1 MFTPQ
6 QIQEISFETVRKG
19 GYDMDSVDQVLEPL
33 TQDYLTLYKENSVLK
48 SKLRIL
54 VEKLEEYRRQEAT
67 MQSAI
72 ITAQKTGEQMLAETE
87 KKCAAMLREA
97 EAAAA
102 ASAATAGKSQ
112 NYDGRI
118 REEEERLQA
127 AKAAADEFLDEME
140 KRLRKQLDMIDQLR
154 EIDLPEDTMIP
165 MEEMP
170 RERRAFDFDAQ
181 PTPGTTQEQAD
192 ALIEEIGL
200 HIEETLSAGLESASD
215 AAAKPAVPEDKQ
227 QFKVTVLHS
236 EFQPAPPR
244 KFEDLQFG
252 PNYNPTENK

>member
-19 GYDMDSVDQVLEPL
+19 GYDMDSVDNVLEPL

-54 VEKLEEYRRQEAT
+54 VEKLEEYRRQENT

-72 ITAQKTGEQMLAETE
+72 LAAQKTGDQMLAETE

-97 EAAAA
+97 EQK
-102 ASAATAGKSQ
+102 ASSRAN
-112 NYDGRI
+112 NYDVKI
-118 REEEERLQA
+118 EAEEERLMA
-127 AKAAADEFLDEME
+127 AKEASRQFLDGME
-140 KRLRKQLDMIDQLR
+140 KRLKRQLELIDEIRKI
-154 EIDLPEDTMIP
+154 ELPE
-165 MEEMP
+165 EEP
-170 RERRAFDFDAQ
+170 IGDWPVELPKERRAFDFNEA
-181 PTPGTTQEQAD
+181 PTEASTQEKAD

-200 HIEETLSAGLESASD
+200 HIEEKLSAGALGESGNAETE
-215 AAAKPAVPEDKQ
+215 KQTPPEDK

-236 EFQPAPPR
+236 DVRPAPPK

-252 PNYNPTENK
+252 KNYQPGEKK

>member
-6 QIQEISFETVRKG
+6 QIQEISFDTVRKG
-19 GYDMDSVDQVLEPL
+19 GYDMDSVDNVLEPL

-54 VEKLEEYRRQEAT
+54 VEKLEEYRRQEST

-72 ITAQKTGEQMLAETE
+72 LAAQKTSDQMLAETE

-97 EAAAA
+97 EQK
-102 ASAATAGKSQ
+102 ASSKAST
-112 NYDGRI
+112 YDSKI
-118 REEEERLQA
+118 EAEEERLQA
-127 AKAAADEFLDEME
+127 AQEASRQFLDSME
-140 KRLRKQLDMIDQLR
+140 KRLKRQLELID
-154 EIDLPEDTMIP
+154 EIRNIELPE
-165 MEEMP
+165 EELVQELP
-170 RERRAFDFDAQ
+170 KERRAFDFNEQ
-181 PTPGTTQEQAD
+181 PSEATTQERAD

-200 HIEETLSAGLESASD
+200 HIEEKLSLGALGESGE
-215 AAAKPAVPEDKQ
+215 PEQENQTPPEDK

-236 EFQPAPPR
+236 DLRPAPPK

-252 PNYNPTENK
+252 KNYQPGEKK

>member
-67 MQSAI
+67 MQSAL

-102 ASAATAGKSQ
+102 ASRNKS
-112 NYDGRI
+112 YDGQI
-118 REEEERLQA
+118 RAEEERLLA
-127 AKAAADEFLDEME
+127 AKQASDEFLDAME
-140 KRLRKQLDMIDQLR
+140 KRLRKQLELIDQLR
-154 EIDLPEDTMIP
+154 DIDLPEDTMIP

-181 PTPGTTQEQAD
+181 PTAGTTQEQAD

-200 HIEETLSAGLESASD
+200 HIEETLSAGLENASD
-215 AAAKPAVPEDKQ
+215 APAKPAVPEDKQ